1 MICWKCNTFFC
12 WICQTRLNPT
22 NPYNHFNSPT
32 SGCFQ
37 MLFHGVDDSD
47 SEDDEFEGDDEL
59 GDDDDDGLQA
69 YLLNAL

>member
-1 MICWKCNTFFC
+1 
-12 WICQTRLNPT
+12 
-22 NPYNHFNSPT
+22 
-32 SGCFQ
+32 